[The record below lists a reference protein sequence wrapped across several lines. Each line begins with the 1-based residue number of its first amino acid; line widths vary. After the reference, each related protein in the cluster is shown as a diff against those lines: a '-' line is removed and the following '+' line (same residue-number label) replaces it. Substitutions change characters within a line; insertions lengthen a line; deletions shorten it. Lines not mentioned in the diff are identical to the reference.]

1 MIHDTDILIKL
12 HKEAMVFLENER
24 EDDEEEAVKKYF
36 ETFNILF
43 DLVKRYGVKFPCH
56 IIDKIT
62 VQQFLILKK
71 CGVNVNSIQKLI
83 LEEDDSETSES
94 EILQDSDSEVK
105 INPFVSKAENPFI
118 RGLVPIPTLPALVI
132 RIFSFDPFVLN
143 CKSYPNQLFCII
155 TFPEASSLINLAIS
169 EPDL

>member
-118 RGLVPIPTLPALVI
+118 RGLVPIPTLPSFTNIPPLKYINALPVP
-132 RIFSFDPFVLN
+132 SPKLPEL
-143 CKSYPNQLFCII
+143 PNFKNTSDSPVELD
-155 TFPEASSLINLAIS
+155 E
-169 EPDL
+169 